1 MAMPLMLLRPGMRRA
16 SYLYLVVGI
25 MQACY
30 LPFSSIVFRDRGV
43 SFEAIGLV
51 GAINSVLSLA
61 AAPIWGHLGDATLGR
76 VAAFRLA
83 ILSTAVGVFA
93 FAAGP
98 AAGIPGSMLAA
109 FAGAGIVPLLD
120 AIGMERLAEVKG
132 DWGPLRA
139 VTSLSYAAT
148 CLASGIAVVAG
159 GAFMVGPLYA
169 IGSVVVLLGTIR
181 LRVRPPLHVAAE
193 AQLEVE
199 SSELAGGNAEIAVAG
214 NWRRR
219 FGTVSM
225 AFAQSPKLF
234 AFLLLSLLVN
244 LGAGIF
250 YSYGSLRIQDVGG
263 DASAVTFASTISAG
277 VEIPF
282 FLIGSAIALRFGMRA
297 VYSVGLI
304 ALGLCSIGYGI
315 FSDPFTLA
323 VVRGLCGIGF
333 SCTLLASVLTVRAIV
348 PSALQATGQAL
359 YQAISYGLAISI
371 AAIVGGVI
379 YGELG
384 ALPLFLLSGVILIG
398 SVPFAW
404 RILRVDSGVA
414 TR

>member
-1 MAMPLMLLRPGMRRA
+1 MLLRPGMRRA
-16 SYLYLVVGI
+16 SYLYLVVGL

-51 GAINSVLSLA
+51 GAINSILSLA

-83 ILSTAVGVFA
+83 ILATALGVFA
-93 FAAGP
+93 FASGP

-139 VTSLSYAAT
+139 VTSASYAAT
-148 CLASGIAVVAG
+148 CFASGPLVVAG
-159 GAFMVGPLYA
+159 GAEVVGPLYG
-169 IGSVVVLLGTIR
+169 IGAVVVLLGTIR
-181 LRVRPPLHVAAE
+181 LRVRPPLQGSSADE
-193 AQLEVE
+193 LEVE

-219 FGTVSM
+219 FGTVSL

-234 AFLLLSLLVN
+234 GFLMLSLLVN

-263 DASAVTFASTISAG
+263 DAASVTFASTISAG

-282 FLIGSAIALRFGMRA
+282 FLIGSAVAIRFGMRA
-297 VYSVGLI
+297 VYAIGLL
-304 ALGLCSIGYGI
+304 ALGLCSIGYGL
-315 FSDPFTLA
+315 FDDPFALA
-323 VVRGLCGIGF
+323 IVRGLCGIGF

-348 PSALQATGQAL
+348 PAELQATGQAL
-359 YQAISYGLAISI
+359 YQAISYGLAISV

-384 ALPLFLLSGVILIG
+384 ALPLFLLSGAILIG
-398 SVPFAW
+398 SIPFSW
-404 RILRVDSGVA
+404 TILRVERGVA

>member
-1 MAMPLMLLRPGMRRA
+1 MRRA

-51 GAINSVLSLA
+51 GAVNSVLSLA

-83 ILSTAVGVFA
+83 ILTTAIGVFA
-93 FAAGP
+93 FAVGP

-139 VTSLSYAAT
+139 ITSASYATT
-148 CLASGIAVVAG
+148 CLASGALVVAG
-159 GAFMVGPLYA
+159 GAFMVGPLYGVGA
-169 IGSVVVLLGTIR
+169 IIVLLGTIR
-181 LRVRPPLHVAAE
+181 LRVRPPLHDKAA
-193 AQLEVE
+193 AHLEVE
-199 SSELAGGNAEIAVAG
+199 RSELAGGNAEIAVAG
-214 NWRRR
+214 NWRQR
-219 FGTVSM
+219 FGTVSL
-225 AFAQSPKLF
+225 AFAQSPKLLG
-234 AFLLLSLLVN
+234 FLMLSLLVN

-263 DASAVTFASTISAG
+263 DASAVTFAATISAG

-282 FLIGSAIALRFGMRA
+282 FLIGSAIALRFGMRS
-297 VYSVGLI
+297 VYCVGLV
-304 ALGLCSIGYGI
+304 ALGLCSIGYG
-315 FSDPFTLA
+315 FVDDPFALA
-323 VVRGLCGIGF
+323 VVRGLCGIGY

-348 PSALQATGQAL
+348 PSELQATGQAL

-384 ALPLFLLSGVILIG
+384 ALPLFMLSGVILIG

-404 RILRVDSGVA
+404 RILRVNVA
-414 TR
+414 EATH

>member
-169 IGSVVVLLGTIR
+169 IGSAVVLLGTIR
-181 LRVRPPLHVAAE
+181 LRVRPPLNVAAE

-297 VYSVGLI
+297 VYAVGLI

>member
-1 MAMPLMLLRPGMRRA
+1 MLLKPGMRRA
-16 SYLYLVVGI
+16 SYLYLMVGI

-51 GAINSVLSLA
+51 GAVNSILA
-61 AAPIWGHLGDATLGR
+61 LTAAPIWGHLGDATLGR

-83 ILSTAVGVFA
+83 IFATAIGVFA

-132 DWGPLRA
+132 NWGTLRA
-139 VTSLSYAAT
+139 VTSGSYAAT
-148 CLASGIAVVAG
+148 GLVSGVLVVAG
-159 GAFMVGPLYA
+159 GAVLVGPLYA
-169 IGSVVVLLGTIR
+169 AGALIVLAGTIG
-181 LRVRPPLHVAAE
+181 LRITHRPHSAATEDELE
-193 AQLEVE
+193 AER
-199 SSELAGGNAEIAVAG
+199 SELAGGNAEIAVAG
-214 NWRRR
+214 NWRDR
-219 FGTVSM
+219 FGTVSL
-225 AFAQSPKLF
+225 AFTQSPKLLP
-234 AFLLLSLLVN
+234 FLLLSLLSN

-250 YSYGSLRIQDVGG
+250 YAYGSLRIQEVGG
-263 DASAVTFASTISAG
+263 DAAAVTLAATISAA

-282 FLIGSAIALRFGMRA
+282 FLIGGAVALRFGMRA

-304 ALGLCSIGYGI
+304 ALGLCSFGYAFDVSPLVLGI
-315 FSDPFTLA
+315 IRA
-323 VVRGLCGIGF
+323 LCGVGF
-333 SCTLLASVLTVRAIV
+333 ACTLLGSVLTIRAIV
-348 PSALQATGQAL
+348 PLELQATGQAL
-359 YQAISYGLAISI
+359 FQAVSFGLAVSI
-371 AAIVGGVI
+371 ASIVGGVL

-384 ALPLFLLSGVILIG
+384 ALPLFMLSGVILIG

-404 RILRVDSGVA
+404 RILRVDAAAA
-414 TR
+414 TS